1 MKARVAFALLAA
13 LALTACGA
21 GSTSGGV
28 SSKVYAA
35 SAPEP
40 GTAVPSVSVRF
51 GMRPYADNDFYVIGM
66 KQGWYHDVG
75 INITPQPYGLKTTEE
90 QWVSILLNRQVDMNT
105 ATCSILLPSYKT
117 TDQLK
122 CLGLAVTFYGQAMLA
137 NPKLHMKTV
146 GDYARSGLGFNQALH
161 EALAPLQGKTVYVP
175 AGVAAK
181 EFEEVPFQ
189 LGSVPLPNYV
199 NMDDSQML
207 LLAKSD
213 RLDFAFP
220 AGAPIAETLLEA
232 GWTPIYDSGQ
242 LLKYGPGGVSS
253 PLESLVSNNGFA
265 ATADYVN
272 THQTTVLRFASVM
285 FRIFAALNADPS
297 LFGVEAPYLNSVAG
311 TSLDGA
317 GVQRTVENL
326 DPFVPFEQQTKYF
339 DDTTGPEYYRNS
351 MGALIKAL
359 QKAHTIASGITPDQV
374 IWAAPIY
381 HELVSYKT
389 RADALFQQAQ
399 AKQLSSS
406 NQQLLDKALQ
416 YYKWYDFLD
425 AYRLAKAATA

>member
-1 MKARVAFALLAA
+1 
-13 LALTACGA
+13 
-21 GSTSGGV
+21 
-28 SSKVYAA
+28 
-35 SAPEP
+35 
-40 GTAVPSVSVRF
+40 
-51 GMRPYADNDFYVIGM
+51 
-66 KQGWYHDVG
+66 VG
-75 INITPQPYGLKTTEE
+75 
-90 QWVSILLNRQVDMNT
+90 
-105 ATCSILLPSYKT
+105 
-117 TDQLK
+117 
-122 CLGLAVTFYGQAMLA
+122 
-137 NPKLHMKTV
+137 
-146 GDYARSGLGFNQALH
+146 
-161 EALAPLQGKTVYVP
+161 
-175 AGVAAK
+175 
-181 EFEEVPFQ
+181 
-189 LGSVPLPNYV
+189 
-199 NMDDSQML
+199 
-207 LLAKSD
+207 
-213 RLDFAFP
+213 
-220 AGAPIAETLLEA
+220 
-232 GWTPIYDSGQ
+232 
-242 LLKYGPGGVSS
+242 S

-265 ATADYVN
+265 AMADYVN

-285 FRIFAALNADPS
+285 FRIFAGLNADPS
-297 LFGVEAPYLNSVAG
+297 LFGLEAPYLNSVAG

-389 RADALFQQAQ
+389 KADALFQQAQ